1 MIYKKPEELLFEIR
15 HIMLLKNISINELA
29 LRMNT
34 TQSNI
39 SNIFRNKNPKLETL
53 FKICEALE
61 IELDCEFISKNNNQ
75 NDDN

>member
-75 NDDN
+75 NQDN

>member
-75 NDDN
+75 NHDN

>member
-61 IELDCEFISKNNNQ
+61 IEFDCEFIFKNDNQ
-75 NDDN
+75 NDGN